1 MPRHIRK
8 GDSVIVTKGASKG
21 TIGEIIR
28 VIDEGARV
36 VVKGVNIRTMHIKPT
51 QKVPQGSIL
60 KEEGPINASNVSP
73 VVDGKP
79 SRVRFVSK
87 PDGSKSRIAARGG
100 KELHQL
106 RGPTKSGTAGA
117 SATSAVAK
125 TTKPAA
131 KKK

>member
-106 RGPTKSGTAGA
+106 RGPTKSGTAA
-117 SATSAVAK
+117 ARATSAAAK

>member
-87 PDGSKSRIAARGG
+87 PDGSKSRIAAWNCGCKRD
-100 KELHQL
+100 KRRRQDHQ
-106 RGPTKSGTAGA
+106 A
-117 SATSAVAK
+117 SCEEEVRSRK
-125 TTKPAA
+125 
-131 KKK
+131 

>member
-73 VVDGKP
+73 VVDG
-79 SRVRFVSK
+79 VRFVSK

-106 RGPTKSGTAGA
+106 RGPTKGGAAGA
-117 SATSAVAK
+117 SATSAAAK

>member
-73 VVDGKP
+73 

-106 RGPTKSGTAGA
+106 RGPTKSGTAGGTAAA
-117 SATSAVAK
+117 SATSAAAK